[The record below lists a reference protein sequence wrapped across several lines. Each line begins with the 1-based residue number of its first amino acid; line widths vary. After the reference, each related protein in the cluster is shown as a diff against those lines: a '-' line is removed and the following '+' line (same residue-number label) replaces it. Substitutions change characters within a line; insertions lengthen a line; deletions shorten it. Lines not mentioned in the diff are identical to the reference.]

1 MRHVLQG
8 PCLHGG
14 FARCEITESDAFEL
28 YMKTGNE
35 HLLRMELKP
44 ESIGIQDHM
53 VSVCAGSETLQVV
66 EHLFSALY
74 GMDCYGVRAVVHG
87 KELPIFDGSSGPYAD
102 ALLHDETIRF
112 PRARLEQPLMVNEQE
127 SFIRY
132 EPGDE
137 DMLIIT
143 MGLSHPY
150 LGTQQ
155 YTVTVDRTTY
165 CKEIAPAR
173 TFVYTDESD
182 PRLQNLPPYGI
193 GITETRIY
201 STEPL
206 RFLDEPVRHKIL
218 DLLGD
223 MFVIQRRVCGSIHA
237 YNTFHL
243 LNARFVAEFLA
254 RAPRRGKAQH
264 T

>member
-8 PCLHGG
+8 SCLHGG
-14 FARCEITESDAFEL
+14 YARCEITRSDSFEL
-28 YMKTGNE
+28 YVKTGNE
-35 HLLRMELKP
+35 HPLRMDLRP
-44 ESIGIQDHM
+44 ENIGVQDHM
-53 VSVCAGSETLQVV
+53 VSVCTNGQTLQVV

-87 KELPIFDGSSGPYAD
+87 GELPIFDGSSSPYTEALRHD
-102 ALLHDETIRF
+102 ATAPF
-112 PRARLEQPLMVNEQE
+112 PRTSLERPFMVNEQE
-127 SFIRY
+127 SFIHY

-137 DMLIIT
+137 NALVIT
-143 MGLSHPY
+143 MGLSHRF

-155 YTVTVDRTTY
+155 LTVTVDRATY
-165 CKEIAPAR
+165 IREIAPAR

-182 PRLQNLPPYGI
+182 PRLQNLPRYGI
-193 GITETRIY
+193 GITEKRIY

-223 MFVIQRRVCGSIHA
+223 MFIIEKRVCGSIHA
-237 YNTFHL
+237 YNTFHI

-254 RAPRRGKAQH
+254 RLSRHGKE
-264 T
+264 